1 MRDLRRL
8 LHPPHVWDLFV
19 TSDPALGRLRQG
31 VRAIL
36 GAGLAA
42 LIISRLARWLG
53 EPPTVTMVGT
63 MMGMMGSQLATD
75 PELRAQRRTT
85 LLMALP
91 ATASLVLG
99 TLTSRI
105 PVLGA
110 AAFAVTIFL
119 ATYARRFGPRGLA
132 LGMIGF
138 FAFFNALFFHAQ
150 VAQLPALVGAALVAL
165 GIAYLVR
172 FVLVRDRPGR
182 DLHRFLR
189 TFRKTVAIVLWELRD
204 IPERPRLTR
213 SVLRRLGREQD
224 RLNDSAL
231 AVEELL
237 TRCQPALRLRI
248 FDLELAVSRVIGAV
262 QQVVESGAL
271 APDTRREI
279 RQALAAART
288 FVRNGDPA
296 ARRLMQE
303 HLEHVRGSVSDM
315 PEDAPGRADARRLS
329 NSISDLVE
337 AAAQLPHE
345 VPRLVP
351 GQVAAAPAGMRPPE
365 KPAENGLHP
374 ATRQAIQV
382 TVASVL
388 AMVVGHALSADRWY
402 WAVITTFVI
411 FTRTRTLGDTL
422 QRAWARVLGTV
433 LGVVAGLLLAGL
445 VSGHRTLELAGVFV
459 CVFFGF
465 YLIQISYAWMVFWF
479 TTLICILYSLLGLF
493 SPGLLYLR
501 IEETLIGA
509 GLGVLIALILLPER
523 TTVHIHATA
532 RQVLAA
538 VRDYLEEAVVNRS
551 KDSDPDRLIDTARTL
566 DARLRDLRTAAR
578 PLNGRLVRF
587 APRTARTVHSV
598 SELVLF
604 VRHLALGKGVLQVN
618 GEARELIREAG
629 ARLAS
634 NARAIEQALERK
646 EAPSLEP
653 AAPLLEKAR
662 KSLAGEETVRRG
674 PASPPILLH
683 WLARVDDTLQLIA
696 RTAGAFRGRAVAQR
710 A

>member
-1 MRDLRRL
+1 MRDLKRL
-8 LHPPHVWDLFV
+8 LHPAHLWDLFV

-31 VRAIL
+31 MRAVVS
-36 GAGLAA
+36 AGLAA
-42 LIISRLARWLG
+42 LLLSRLARWLG
-53 EPPTVTMVGT
+53 EPPTVTLVGT
-63 MMGMMGSQLATD
+63 MVAMMGSQLATD
-75 PELRAQRRTT
+75 PSPRAQRMTT
-85 LLMALP
+85 LLMLLP
-91 ATASLVLG
+91 ATASIVLG
-99 TLTSRI
+99 TLASRI
-105 PVLGA
+105 PLLGA

-119 ATYARRFGPRGLA
+119 ATFARRFGPRGLA

-150 VAQLPALVGAALVAL
+150 LAQLPALAGATVVGIGL
-165 GIAYLVR
+165 AYTVR
-172 FVLVRDRPGR
+172 FGLIRDRAR
-182 DLHRFLR
+182 LDLQRFLR
-189 TFRKTVAIVLWELRD
+189 TFRKTVAIVLWNLTD
-204 IPERPRLTR
+204 LPERPRMTR
-213 SVLRRLGREQD
+213 SLLRRLGREQD

-248 FDLELAVSRVIGAV
+248 FDLELAVSRVLGAV
-262 QQVVESGAL
+262 QQVVESDAL
-271 APDTRREI
+271 VPDARREI

-288 FVRNGDPA
+288 FVREGDPA

-303 HLEHVRGSVSDM
+303 HIEHVRNSVSGM

-337 AAAQLPHE
+337 AAAQLPHKA
-345 VPRLVP
+345 PRLAP
-351 GQVAAAPAGMRPPE
+351 GQAAAATAGTRPPE
-365 KPAENGLHP
+365 QPAEKGLHP

-388 AMVVGHALSADRWY
+388 AMVVGHAVSADRWY

-422 QRAWARVLGTV
+422 QRAWARVLGTL
-433 LGVVAGLLLAGL
+433 LGVIAGLLLAGL
-445 VSGHRTLELAGVFV
+445 VVGHRTVELAGVFV
-459 CVFFGF
+459 CIFFGF
-465 YLIQISYAWMVFWF
+465 YLIQLSYAWMVFWF
-479 TTLICILYSLLGLF
+479 TTLISILYSLLGLF

-509 GLGVLIALILLPER
+509 GLGVLIAIILLPEG

-532 RQVLAA
+532 RQVLSA
-538 VRDYLEEAVVNRS
+538 VCDYLEEAVVNRS
-551 KDSDPDRLIDTARTL
+551 KESDPARLIDAARTL

-587 APRTARTVHSV
+587 APRTARTVHAV

-604 VRHLALGKGVLQVN
+604 VRHLALGKGVPEVN
-618 GEARELIREAG
+618 EAAREWIRQAG
-629 ARLAS
+629 VRLAS
-634 NARAIEQALERK
+634 NARALERALERK
-646 EAPSLEP
+646 EAPLLEP
-653 AAPLLEKAR
+653 AMPLLEKAR
-662 KSLAGEETVRRG
+662 QSLAGEETVRRG

-683 WLARVDDTLQLIA
+683 WLARVDDTLNLIA
-696 RTAGAFRGRAVAQR
+696 RTASAFRGRALPQR
-710 A
+710 T